1 MRRSDGNR
9 LAKFL
14 KIIFHVIALC
24 TNFTS
29 LNSFATRR
37 DSIMCRFP
45 FFQIVFLTTLLPSDC
60 TIFVRFK
67 NDENMVKTGANL
79 IFVQFYT
86 SELLNYQSLYGYS

>member
-14 KIIFHVIALC
+14 KIIFHIIALC

-29 LNSFATRR
+29 ANSFATRR
-37 DSIMCRFP
+37 DCVMCSFR
-45 FFQIVFLTTLLPSDC
+45 FFQIVFFTKLSPSDR
-60 TIFVRFK
+60 TIFVHFK

-79 IFVQFYT
+79 IFVQFYA
-86 SELLNYQSLYGYS
+86 SERLNYQSLYGYS